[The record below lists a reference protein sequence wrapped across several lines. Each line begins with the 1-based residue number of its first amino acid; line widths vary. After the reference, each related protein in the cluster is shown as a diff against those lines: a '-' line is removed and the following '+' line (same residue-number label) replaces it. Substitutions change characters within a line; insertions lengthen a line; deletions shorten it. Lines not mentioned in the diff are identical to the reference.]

1 MDNDTASI
9 IVSVFVSL
17 STVSFLLLAV
27 GLFKPSFVIR
37 RPSLQTRKGVFLVW
51 GLSAIFLTGGGLLV
65 AGIAEPTAETSPTST
80 YYVGAKS
87 ANVRECPST
96 SCKIIDSL
104 SQNTPL
110 AFPGDLFDRYPDWAE
125 ITFPN
130 GQLGYVSK
138 TTLSEKPVPESRLAP
153 TDDSSSVGGIT
164 IGPWNDIQITTGQ
177 SYEFHF
183 CEPSSAISGTT
194 CGGLADTTTDPKGGT
209 PPYSFVK
216 KSGFLP
222 PGMAL
227 ELNGTLRGSPTE
239 TGTYNFR
246 LCAKDLYG
254 GEGCQNLA
262 VVVKQASS
270 AISNQPGSEQSM
282 TLGNTLFDVTVSSG
296 GCGPKWAGEGDFMGF
311 VSDDEWDGSF
321 FEGDVS
327 GPVETSLR
335 LTSDGSDKLD
345 CGGWNAPG
353 WGCERVLGQPE
364 TTHWKLTSGDWV
376 RTGYVE
382 IRPSISFY
390 CDGAATKKYSIC
402 VGRFGDWQE
411 KEVISRF
418 SCS

>member
-27 GLFKPSFVIR
+27 GLFKPSFVIH

-262 VVVKQASS
+262 VVVKEKETTEVLPPQETTLS
-270 AISNQPGSEQSM
+270 ADTALGITISGTCRLTKDEVNQ
-282 TLGNTLFDVTVSSG
+282 D
-296 GCGPKWAGEGDFMGF
+296 
-311 VSDDEWDGSF
+311 
-321 FEGDVS
+321 GDVVAHWYTVEFGGMAS
-327 GPVETSLR
+327 GPV
-335 LTSDGSDKLD
+335 GSYISYQSQKTMFEQYGYADSWQKLESSWTPD
-345 CGGWNAPG
+345 RGTEKRGVGDPSTTAWKYTLNNGYSGGSATNYFRIWIKN
-353 WGCERVLGQPE
+353 
-364 TTHWKLTSGDWV
+364 SG
-376 RTGYVE
+376 
-382 IRPSISFY
+382 P
-390 CDGAATKKYSIC
+390 
-402 VGRFGDWQE
+402 FGGLFVE
-411 KEVISRF
+411 KELRVD
-418 SCS
+418 CP